1 MNTLRSLALRPLVS
15 TDWPAVEAGFTHS
28 FTDCRPPAIWDWRF
42 QRQSPVITLSQ
53 GHSGMVVTDEDA
65 EVAAFVGAS
74 HHRGWLYGQEIPL
87 RRASDHFTHPRWRA
101 QLSGR
106 RGLFLQT
113 ETAYL
118 TECLASGSLCLGI
131 GLARRVRLGHL
142 GGGLSHP
149 YASGEWW
156 RAGLTPPEQ
165 PGRSVQV
172 RATDFRDSGWDELWQ
187 ERRQQQRA
195 GLIRDGAFLR
205 WRFDDRQGRP
215 YWRFALHHWLSD
227 TPLGYVILTAAGP
240 AQPQRAMLVDA
251 VLPADLQQGR
261 DAWGQISLWLQRR
274 GVSEVITYAAPA
286 NPDYPRWPGLGFQR
300 IAAPLPVAGVF
311 LPTPQLPAAAFE
323 SDYTFT
329 LADSDLF

>member
-1 MNTLRSLALRPLVS
+1 MSTSALTLRPLTVP
-15 TDWPAVEAGFTHS
+15 DWPAVEASFTHS
-28 FTDCRPPAIWDWRF
+28 FTDCRPGSIWDWRF
-42 QRQSPVITLSQ
+42 QRQLPTTPEQ
-53 GHSGMVVTDEDA
+53 GYSGMVVTDNGP

-87 RRASDHFTHPRWRA
+87 RRASDHFTHPGWRA

-113 ETAYL
+113 EAAYL
-118 TECLASGSLCLGI
+118 NDCLASGSLCLGI
-131 GLARRVRLGHL
+131 GLERRVRLGHL

-156 RAGLTPPEQ
+156 RSRLTPPEQ
-165 PGRSVQV
+165 PGRSVLLA
-172 RATDFRDSGWDELWQ
+172 ATDFADTAIWDALWQ
-187 ERRQQQRA
+187 ERRQTQRA

-215 YWRFALHHWLSD
+215 YWRFALRHWFSP
-227 TPLGYVILTAAGP
+227 TPLGYLVLTAAGP
-240 AQPQRAMLVDA
+240 RQPHQAMLVDA
-251 VLPADLQQGR
+251 VLPTDPQLAR
-261 DAWGQISLWLQRR
+261 DAWAQLGLWLKAR
-274 GVSEVITYAAPA
+274 GIDEVLTYTAPA
-286 NPDYPRWPGLGFQR
+286 CPEYPLWPALGFLPS
-300 IAAPLPVAGVF
+300 ATPLPVAGVF

-323 SDYTFT
+323 RDYAFT